1 MKVEGSI
8 KQEHILDA
16 AIKRFSYFGV
26 HKTKLTEIAE
36 DLAISKPL
44 LFYYFQD
51 KQSLIN
57 AVADRIMSEFLT
69 AAEQVLQ
76 SASSVEE
83 GLKNLVAIKREHLK
97 KYYLLALQAD
107 TIDLQKVAADV
118 PAMHQQVQ
126 VQLIEFIAKLLQKGI
141 DEHQLRPVD
150 TCKTSQL
157 LVETLSAFEYH
168 LKRKHSL
175 PELADIDALF
185 DKQVE
190 VLQMFLQGLKQV
202 EWKN

>member
-1 MKVEGSI
+1 M
-8 KQEHILDA
+8 A
-16 AIKRFSYFGV
+16 
-26 HKTKLTEIAE
+26 
-36 DLAISKPL
+36 
-44 LFYYFQD
+44 
-51 KQSLIN
+51 
-57 AVADRIMSEFLT
+57 
-69 AAEQVLQ
+69 
-76 SASSVEE
+76 
-83 GLKNLVAIKREHLK
+83 NLVAIKREHLK

-126 VQLIEFIAKLLQKGI
+126 VQLIKLIARLLQKGI

-150 TCKTSQL
+150 TFKTSQL

>member
-57 AVADRIMSEFLT
+57 AVAGKIMSEFLS
-69 AAEQVLQ
+69 AAEKGLT
-76 SASSVEE
+76 SATSVEI
-83 GLKNLVAIKREHLK
+83 GLANLVAIKREHLK
-97 KYYLLALQAD
+97 KYFLLALQAD
-107 TIDLQKVAADV
+107 TIDLQNVSGDV
-118 PAMHQQVQ
+118 PAMHQDIQL
-126 VQLIEFIAKLLQKGI
+126 QLIELIAKLLQKGI

-150 TCKTSQL
+150 TSKTSQL

-175 PELADIDALF
+175 PRLTDIDAVF
-185 DKQVE
+185 DKQLE
-190 VLQMFLQGLKQV
+190 VIQMFLQGLKQP